1 MDGSIDLQ
9 HDPHDDARAAAS
21 NRAERAKATPPS
33 TAAPVA
39 DCGPGGSSPSCREAP
54 QVHDSALD
62 ANRIAAIRERYAR
75 GVYDSP
81 DVLEEVARR
90 LLGGNAV

>member
-1 MDGSIDLQ
+1 MDDSIDLQ
-9 HDPHDDARAAAS
+9 HDPHDDTRGVAS
-21 NRAERAKATPPS
+21 NRAETAKATPPS

-39 DCGPGGSSPSCREAP
+39 DRGPDSSLPSGRHASRA
-54 QVHDSALD
+54 QGSALD
-62 ANRIAAIRERYAR
+62 ANRVAEIRERYAR

-90 LLGGNAV
+90 LLGGSAI